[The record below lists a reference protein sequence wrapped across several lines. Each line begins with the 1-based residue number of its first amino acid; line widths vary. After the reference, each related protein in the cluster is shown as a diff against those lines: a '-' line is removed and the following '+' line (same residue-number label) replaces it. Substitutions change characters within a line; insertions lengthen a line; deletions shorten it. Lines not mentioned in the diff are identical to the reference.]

1 MNGLKRRLRSHF
13 WFPKMDS
20 KIESKIE
27 GCAHCKMF
35 TNKTTHEPTMPH
47 QTSDKAWTDVS
58 VDLFGPMPD
67 NHHVVAVIDKTS
79 RFPAAKVVP
88 NTTNKAV
95 TNALSQIY
103 SDYGQPSS
111 HQTDN
116 GPPFNSE
123 GFTKFSADNG
133 IKHIKTHPYH
143 PAGNPV
149 ENFMRP
155 VGKCRKAA
163 HHQRANKTH
172 ALNNMLASYRATPHP
187 ATGIA
192 PGNIMFRSGYKKDFP
207 RCSASETE
215 VKEALESD
223 RNTREARGQL
233 TNTSNHSVHLD
244 LMPNQMV
251 IVRNIN
257 RKKFDPIFGPQ
268 LHKVIDV
275 KGNGATLLRV
285 WDSKIVRRHLNDIK
299 DASSMQCEAD
309 DTCWTEGDFTP
320 NYPPL
325 VAQNP
330 NPLPPIDPTILQAP
344 TPTAAAEAPAG
355 EPSSRPQRSR
365 RPPVFY
371 SDENWAMERRG
382 DGMVNEQV
390 E

>member
-1 MNGLKRRLRSHF
+1 
-13 WFPKMDS
+13 
-20 KIESKIE
+20 
-27 GCAHCKMF
+27 
-35 TNKTTHEPTMPH
+35 
-47 QTSDKAWTDVS
+47 
-58 VDLFGPMPD
+58 
-67 NHHVVAVIDKTS
+67 
-79 RFPAAKVVP
+79 
-88 NTTNKAV
+88 
-95 TNALSQIY
+95 
-103 SDYGQPSS
+103 
-111 HQTDN
+111 
-116 GPPFNSE
+116 
-123 GFTKFSADNG
+123 
-133 IKHIKTHPYH
+133 
-143 PAGNPV
+143 
-149 ENFMRP
+149 
-155 VGKCRKAA
+155 
-163 HHQRANKTH
+163 
-172 ALNNMLASYRATPHP
+172 MLASYRATPHP
-187 ATGIA
+187 ATEIA
-192 PGNIMFRSGYKKDFP
+192 PGNIVFRSGHKKEFP

-215 VKEALESD
+215 AKETLESD

-257 RKKFDPIFGPQ
+257 WSKFDPIFGPQ